1 MKRSLT
7 FFIIILSVLN
17 GQFGTAPPLSF
28 KLINGQSV
36 TLNNLIDKGPVLI
49 DYWALWCSPC
59 LKEMPHLNNLQD
71 EFGDDGFRIL
81 AVNLDSERSVS
92 KVKSYIRSK
101 GYVLEVALDPAQ
113 ETYRRLNGQAMPYS
127 LLVDRS
133 GKIIYR
139 HSGYVPGDEKVL
151 RKKVEALVRAPS
163 DNS

>member
-1 MKRSLT
+1 
-7 FFIIILSVLN
+7 
-17 GQFGTAPPLSF
+17 
-28 KLINGQSV
+28 
-36 TLNNLIDKGPVLI
+36 
-49 DYWALWCSPC
+49 
-59 LKEMPHLNNLQD
+59 MPHLNNLQD